1 MHIHGAINTY
11 TSGLHSAAGAENAAA
26 AQRAADV
33 RKKLAKSAQ
42 EIDGTASPEEGY
54 LIGQWLDSRHN
65 QVLSEDQY
73 HAAASGK
80 DPDFG

>member
-1 MHIHGAINTY
+1 MHIHGGINAS
-11 TSGLHSAAGAENAAA
+11 TSSLHSAAASESAAA

-33 RKKLAKSAQ
+33 RKKLAKSAS
-42 EIDGTASPEEGY
+42 EIDATASPEEDF
-54 LIGQWLDSRHN
+54 LIGQWLDSRHS
-65 QVLSEDQY
+65 QVLSADPY